1 MKFGAC
7 FEDPKSYPIIDC
19 ILKENKILKILEFI
33 PKLNKFINEF
43 YNKLLMNITEE
54 EANDKV
60 KNKFPDIK
68 FTGFNKSLKKIFEIY
83 DGDL

>member
-1 MKFGAC
+1 
-7 FEDPKSYPIIDC
+7 
-19 ILKENKILKILEFI
+19 
-33 PKLNKFINEF
+33 
-43 YNKLLMNITEE
+43 MNITEE
-54 EANDKV
+54 EANDKI